1 MFLIYHTKE
10 KEVRKKKRRHTKK
23 DILLLKIDDGLSRE
37 QTLDGTTD
45 SENCLQD
52 MKRR

>member
-37 QTLDGTTD
+37 QTLGTTD
-45 SENCLQD
+45 SESCLQD